1 MTPSQRAK
9 KPKAK
14 PDRAPGEQYTR
25 SSYEHAIARACKKAK
40 VPVWGPNRLRH
51 NCATKVRKKYGIEAA
66 AAVLGNS
73 LGMVA
78 EVYAETVFEKAVEVM
93 REMG

>member
-1 MTPSQRAK
+1 VKYCEGSQIHRMNRTA
-9 KPKAK
+9 
-14 PDRAPGEQYTR
+14 RLLG
-25 SSYEHAIARACKKAK
+25 IA
-40 VPVWGPNRLRH
+40 
-51 NCATKVRKKYGIEAA
+51 TA

-78 EVYAETVFEKAVEVM
+78 EVYAETVFEKAIEAM